1 MKKITFTIVLFLV
14 LSFIISPVI
23 ASDNYMINPFYAIS
37 SSQEYKD
44 VKGIMGEDS
53 NHMYF
58 QWARL
63 APNEKGMIEFTNKYK
78 SGISEF
84 DNRQLEYGV
93 PLNSVKGYVNKVDF
107 TTELP
112 KNKTF
117 LSVFFENY
125 LYDNGTKSSEIEF
138 LNMTEKQW
146 DELIIKPMRYMLYGM
161 YDGTYNQQFEFDGLV
176 LDFEGFRNEF
186 DNENYTEEEKRNLRE
201 KYSKF
206 LQHLKDS
213 LGKKELIVC
222 VHPNNVEGYYDGY
235 DYEFIS
241 NIADNIILMAYNY
254 YDADVYQITDEYS
267 KEIIEAS
274 NDTIYESIYGYETQ
288 PYAKVRIAV
297 DDMIN
302 KYNVESKKLILGL
315 DIGGMK
321 WIKLTKRIEDEEY
334 VYSILRRPYLSGIEE
349 AVNVEGTYIPQTKTY
364 KKVLTGDNI
373 LNKDR
378 NEFETE
384 NVSIDKVEYYYET
397 PESFKEK
404 YYSILKEYDIAGLS
418 VWRLGT
424 GSIGAWEG
432 LTEIHYNDEF
442 DLRDI
447 EEDVPSNREF
457 RVKLDMPLDQYTIN
471 SENIYMTDNNG
482 SRKDIIVELITEED
496 EEVILVKPINDYQK
510 GMTYNLYIT
519 KGVKY
524 VTGEDLEKGIRVRFV
539 IENN

>member
-93 PLNSVKGYVNKVDF
+93 PLNSVKGYLNKVDF
-107 TTELP
+107 TTEFP

-288 PYAKVRIAV
+288 PYAKVRMAV

-524 VTGEDLEKGIRVRFV
+524 VTGEDLEKGSRVRFV

>member
-44 VKGIMGEDS
+44 IKGIIGEDS

-63 APNEKGMIEFTNKYK
+63 APNEKGLIEFTNRYK

-93 PLNSVKGYVNKVDF
+93 PLNSRKGYVNKVDF
-107 TTELP
+107 TTEFP

-254 YDADVYQITDEYS
+254 YDADVYQSTDEYS

-274 NDTIYESIYGYETQ
+274 NDTIYESIYSYETQ
-288 PYAKVRIAV
+288 PYDKVRIAV

-447 EEDVPSNREF
+447 EEDVPSDREF
-457 RVKLDMPLDQYTIN
+457 RVKLDMLLDQYTIN
-471 SENIYMTDNNG
+471 SENIYVTDNEG
-482 SRKDIIVELITEED
+482 SRKDIVVELITEEG

-510 GMTYNLYIT
+510 EMTYNLYIT

-524 VTGEDLEKGIRVRFV
+524 VTGEVLEKGIRIRFV